1 MRGTLVRIDQ
11 NFAAPEKFSV
21 REYGIQ
27 LDQAETLRLVKQA
40 QAGDGEAFAQL
51 VRPYMR
57 KAYYIA
63 LKITRNRED
72 AEDVSQQAFLK
83 ALAKIGQFRGVSQ
96 FSTWLTRIV
105 MNEALM
111 VMRKRRSED
120 SHITYD
126 FDFTENPTVVERMRA
141 GDNVRPEVLYE
152 KEEEERL
159 LRTAIG
165 NLRDTLRVAVCL
177 LGLEEQKSKDAAKI
191 LNLSQA
197 AVKTRFLRAR
207 QELRECLTER
217 F

>member
-1 MRGTLVRIDQ
+1 LLERLPEDSEGRGNAGPGVPRLVR
-11 NFAAPEKFSV
+11 
-21 REYGIQ
+21 
-27 LDQAETLRLVKQA
+27 QA
-40 QAGDGEAFAQL
+40 QEGDPEAFASL
-51 VRPYMR
+51 VQPYMR

-83 ALAKIGQFRGVSQ
+83 AQANIGQFRGVSQ

-120 SHITYD
+120 SHLAYGLD
-126 FDFTENPTVVERMRA
+126 FEENPTAVERICA
-141 GDNVRPEVLYE
+141 ENKLRPEVLYE
-152 KEEEERL
+152 KDEEGRL
-159 LRTAIG
+159 LREAIG

-197 AVKTRFLRAR
+197 AVKTRFLRGR
-207 QELRECLTER
+207 QELRECLSGR
-217 F
+217 I